1 MLARSLS
8 GERFALVAFIALIA
22 VTPLFVQSEYVLGVL
37 IVIGT
42 LAISATGMVLM
53 FGLAHQ
59 LVLGQAAFC
68 LIGAYG
74 SGLLTLKAG
83 WSPLPALL
91 AWAAISMISAYLLG
105 KPILRLR
112 GFVLAMASLAV
123 QLILIHVA
131 SESMELTGGAMGLT
145 GVPAFSVLGWRF
157 ESAASFFY
165 LVWAF
170 ALLAVFICRN
180 IAVSRIGLGLRAIAT
195 TEAGAASVGI
205 DIAKQKVRMFVLS
218 AAMASIAGSLT
229 AHYLRLIEPQ
239 VFNLQ
244 YGFAILTS
252 VIIGGLTSPWG
263 GVIGA
268 ALVTALREGMKGF
281 SMPLLEMLIMGI
293 ATVLALIAMPGGIV
307 GMLRSWQSRDRSD
320 AARGAA
326 PLAGGATP
334 KEVAKLPMSTRTDRQ
349 PSGDLLK
356 ASNVS
361 IAFGSLKAVD
371 SVSFAV
377 PEGQITALI
386 GPNGAGKTTTFNLL
400 CGYLPCSSGKVMLDG
415 REIQDLRVDEIARL
429 GVARTFQLIQLFGGM
444 TVLENVM
451 AGRTR
456 FAHASIGAICAAT
469 PHARREAADARLQA
483 IKYLDFV
490 GLSELADASPQS
502 LPFGQQRQVELAR
515 ALACEPRLIIM
526 DEPASGLNDSETEEL
541 ARLIVRIRAAGTT
554 VLLVEHDLRL
564 VMGLSDHV
572 VVLDRGRK
580 LEEGPPNEVRNAK
593 SVIDAYLVGS
603 NA

>member
-1 MLARSLS
+1 MATSFLS
-8 GERFALVAFIALIA
+8 RERVAAGILLALIA
-22 VTPLFVQSEYVLGVL
+22 ATPLFVHSDYVLGVL
-37 IVIGT
+37 IVVGT

-74 SGLLTLKAG
+74 SGLLTLRAG
-83 WSPLPALL
+83 WTPLPALM
-91 AWAAISMISAYLLG
+91 ASAVVSMAFAYLLG
-105 KPILRLR
+105 RPILRLR

-123 QLILIHVA
+123 QIILIHLA

-157 ESAASFFY
+157 ESAASMFY

-170 ALLAVFICRN
+170 ALLAVFVCRN
-180 IAVSRIGLGLRAIAT
+180 ITVSRIGLSLRAIAT

-218 AAMASIAGSLT
+218 AAMASVAGSLT

-239 VFNLQ
+239 IFNLQ
-244 YGFAILTS
+244 YGFSILTS

-263 GVIGA
+263 GLIGA
-268 ALVTALREGMKGF
+268 ALVTALRESMKGL

-307 GMLRSWQSRDRSD
+307 GLLRSRRPRALISAPEPLVGGVGGSQLPRSS
-320 AARGAA
+320 ACTGSGNA
-326 PLAGGATP
+326 
-334 KEVAKLPMSTRTDRQ
+334 VST
-349 PSGDLLK
+349 SLLT
-356 ASNVS
+356 ASDVS

-371 SVSFAV
+371 NVSFEV
-377 PEGQITALI
+377 PEGKITALI

-400 CGYLPCSSGKVMLDG
+400 CGYLPCSSGKVTFAGHDV
-415 REIQDLRVDEIARL
+415 QDLRVDEIARM
-429 GVARTFQLIQLFGGM
+429 GVARTFQLIQLFSGM

-451 AGRTR
+451 AGRVR
-456 FAHASIGAICAAT
+456 FAHSSIATICAGM
-469 PHARREAADARLQA
+469 PGPRREEEDAKRQA
-483 IKYLDFV
+483 MKYLQFV
-490 GLSELADASPQS
+490 GMSELAHEAPQS
-502 LPFGQQRQVELAR
+502 LPFGKQRQIELAR
-515 ALACEPRLIIM
+515 ALATEPSLIIM

-541 ARLIVRIRAAGTT
+541 AQLIVRIRAAGTT

-580 LEEGPPNEVRNAK
+580 LEEGPPDEVRNAK

-603 NA
+603 NE